1 MGNDVRLKE
10 EIKNYW
16 EIILHFMLTLANE
29 YYIVELE
36 IRYRTVES
44 ESKI

>member
-1 MGNDVRLKE
+1 MGNDVRLRE

-16 EIILHFMLTLANE
+16 EIILHFMLTLVNE

>member
-1 MGNDVRLKE
+1 VGNDIRLKE

-29 YYIVELE
+29 YYIVKFA